1 MQVLPNWYVAGEGPA
16 SIPRVIKSTS
26 DESLKFVGKF
36 DTMEKSIRGDEDIYR
51 PLTPEQRFKRN
62 RVTQMVTENN
72 RILPTPLSVRPVVPK
87 STLVVTGD
95 NWNIVY
101 APELR
106 SEAFYLRGISSVII
120 VITFAMEVMYSLEL
134 VS

>member
-1 MQVLPNWYVAGEGPA
+1 
-16 SIPRVIKSTS
+16 
-26 DESLKFVGKF
+26 
-36 DTMEKSIRGDEDIYR
+36 
-51 PLTPEQRFKRN
+51 
-62 RVTQMVTENN
+62 MVTENN